1 MKIVMMEPIGL
12 NEEVLN
18 KYRKELEKK
27 GHEFISYDDRVEDD
41 NEIIKRAKDADVIII
56 TNLPLSA
63 HVINSCPNLKLISLA
78 FTGFDHIDMQ
88 ACNEND
94 IIISNASGYADQ
106 AVAELVFGM
115 SINLLRNIKE
125 SDQVTREGK
134 TRKGLIGNE
143 LAGKKFGIIGTG
155 NIGMQVARIADAF
168 DVELLGHSR
177 SENEE
182 ALELGMKYLSLE
194 ELLSE
199 SDIVSVHVPLN
210 EATINLIDKEEI
222 AMMNENAV
230 LINCARGPIVNSEAL
245 AEALNK
251 EEIAGAGIDVF
262 EEEPPISK
270 DHPLLNSKNTIVS
283 PHVAFATEEAF
294 EKRAEI
300 VFNNIYKWL
309 EEEPQNVVNK

>member
-12 NEEVLN
+12 DKKVLN
-18 KYRKELEKK
+18 KYREELEKK
-27 GHEFISYDDRVEDD
+27 GHEFVSYDNRVEEDS
-41 NEIIKRAKDADVIII
+41 ELIKRAKDADIIII

-63 HVINSCPNLKLISLA
+63 EVINSCSNLKFISLA
-78 FTGFDHIDMQ
+78 FTGFDHIDMK

-94 IIISNASGYADQ
+94 IIVSNASGYADQ

-115 SINLLRNIKE
+115 TINLLRNMKE
-125 SDQVTREGK
+125 SDQVTRDGK
-134 TRKGLIGNE
+134 TRKNLIGNE

-155 NIGMQVARIADAF
+155 NIGMRVASIADAF
-168 DVELLGHSR
+168 DAKLLGYSR
-177 SENEE
+177 TKNEK
-182 ALELGMKYLSLE
+182 ALELGMEYLSLE

-199 SDIVSVHVPLN
+199 SDIVSIHVPLN
-210 EATINLIDKEEI
+210 EATKNLIDKKEI
-222 AMMNENAV
+222 AVMGENSI

-245 AEALNK
+245 AEALNEDK
-251 EEIAGAGIDVF
+251 IAGAGIDVF

-270 DHPLLNSKNTIVS
+270 GHPLLNSKNTIVT

-309 EEEPQNVVNK
+309 EGNPQNVVNK

>member
-18 KYRKELEKK
+18 KYRKELEKR

-115 SINLLRNIKE
+115 SINLL
-125 SDQVTREGK
+125 
-134 TRKGLIGNE
+134 
-143 LAGKKFGIIGTG
+143 
-155 NIGMQVARIADAF
+155 
-168 DVELLGHSR
+168 
-177 SENEE
+177 
-182 ALELGMKYLSLE
+182 
-194 ELLSE
+194 
-199 SDIVSVHVPLN
+199 
-210 EATINLIDKEEI
+210 
-222 AMMNENAV
+222 
-230 LINCARGPIVNSEAL
+230 
-245 AEALNK
+245 
-251 EEIAGAGIDVF
+251 
-262 EEEPPISK
+262 
-270 DHPLLNSKNTIVS
+270 
-283 PHVAFATEEAF
+283 
-294 EKRAEI
+294 
-300 VFNNIYKWL
+300 
-309 EEEPQNVVNK
+309 

>member
-194 ELLSE
+194 ELLLE

-262 EEEPPISK
+262 EEEPPISE

-283 PHVAFATEEAF
+283 PHVAFATEKAI

-300 VFNNIYKWL
+300 VFDNIYK
-309 EEEPQNVVNK
+309 

>member
-18 KYRKELEKK
+18 KYRKELEKR

>member
-12 NEEVLN
+12 DKKVLN
-18 KYRKELEKK
+18 KYREELEKK
-27 GHEFISYDDRVEDD
+27 GHEFVSYDNRVEEDS
-41 NEIIKRAKDADVIII
+41 ELIKRAKDADIIII

-63 HVINSCPNLKLISLA
+63 EVINSCSNLKFISLA
-78 FTGFDHIDMQ
+78 FTGFDHIDMK

-94 IIISNASGYADQ
+94 IIVSNASGYADQ

-115 SINLLRNIKE
+115 TINLLRNMKE
-125 SDQVTREGK
+125 SDQVTRDGK
-134 TRKGLIGNE
+134 TRKNLIGNE

-155 NIGMQVARIADAF
+155 NIGMRVASIADAF
-168 DVELLGHSR
+168 DAKLLGYSR
-177 SENEE
+177 TKNEK
-182 ALELGMKYLSLE
+182 ALELGMEYLSLE

-199 SDIVSVHVPLN
+199 SDIVSIHVPLN
-210 EATINLIDKEEI
+210 EATKNLIDKKEI
-222 AMMNENAV
+222 AVMGENSI

-245 AEALNK
+245 AEALNEDK
-251 EEIAGAGIDVF
+251 IAGAGIDVF

-270 DHPLLNSKNTIVS
+270 GHPLLNSKNTIVT

-294 EKRAEI
+294 EKRAET

-309 EEEPQNVVNK
+309 EGNPQNVVNK